1 MPPSKPQAYQIWPQM
16 AMLHEAGGFIAASKQ
31 QAATA
36 AAIAACDGLDGV
48 VDGVLRDPRVC
59 DFDANAIRCSGQSN
73 ATCLT
78 AGEAKAINMI
88 WGGSRNTKNEL
99 MWYGTKMGAEMW
111 CATTCNSFPS
121 DLSPHQSIR
130 AQVPLRRL
138 RLC

>member
-1 MPPSKPQAYQIWPQM
+1 
-16 AMLHEAGGFIAASKQ
+16 MLHEAGGFIAASKQ

-59 DFDANAIRCSGQSN
+59 DFDANAIRCTGPSN

-78 AGEAKAINMI
+78 VGEAKAINMI

-121 DLSPHQSIR
+121 DFSPHQSSFPRPLTEIISCDL
-130 AQVPLRRL
+130 ANPLSFPLRRL
-138 RLC
+138 RL